1 MRQENAYHL
10 IETPPG
16 KFILQIHGNLDI
28 RNAADAIK
36 KLSAAL
42 RSKGAADLTVDLK
55 EAGYIDDY
63 GVLAIYE
70 LKRRMLQAQG
80 RFEMVNLTDR
90 HEPIFSQVHFDDLEK
105 TRRLPRRPAPNML
118 IRLGSASFQIMD
130 IFKWMVSFLGS
141 VVISSLK
148 AMRNPRSFRWSDTIT
163 VMRKT
168 GVDALPI
175 VAMISFL
182 LGLIISFMSALQLQ
196 QFGANIY
203 VASLVSIAM
212 VSELGPIMTAIIV
225 AGRTGSAFAAE
236 IGTMKI
242 SDEIDA
248 LFVMG
253 FDPTLFLVV
262 PRMLATL
269 IVVPLLTFF
278 SDLFAIAGGLT
289 IGVLMLDLTP
299 GTFMSQSMA
308 ALSIFEL
315 GWATMKSAVFA
326 VLIAW
331 VGCLRGFR
339 AQGGAAGVGNAATSA
354 VVGGIFLIVLF
365 DSIFAVIR
373 SYM

>member
-1 MRQENAYHL
+1 MIEENAYHL
-10 IETPPG
+10 IEGPPG
-16 KFILQIHGNLDI
+16 KFLLRIHGNLDI
-28 RNAADAIK
+28 RNAADAIR
-36 KLSAAL
+36 KLSSAL
-42 RSKGAADLTVDLK
+42 RSKQVAELTVDLK

-63 GVLAIYE
+63 GVLALFE
-70 LKRRMLQAQG
+70 LKRRMLQDQG
-80 RFEMVNLTDR
+80 RFEMVNLSDR
-90 HEPIFSQVHFDDLEK
+90 HEPMFSQVHFDDCK
-105 TRRLPRRPAPNML
+105 KSSRLPRRPAPNML

-130 IFKWMVSFLGS
+130 IFKLMVSFLGS

-148 AMRNPRSFRWSDTIT
+148 AVRNPRSFRWSDTIA